1 MENRKTILIVD
12 DCAAYLDGMQSVLA
26 EWGYGVVCC
35 QWRKDALD
43 KLHNGLKPD
52 LILSDFNSPGMDF
65 PTFAKAAR
73 AILPHVPIV
82 LASGNLPCCQ
92 LAPTALRLGVC
103 AMLDKPFKLADLKRQ
118 VQFAVSRAPQRMT
131 A

>member
-1 MENRKTILIVD
+1 MDN
-12 DCAAYLDGMQSVLA
+12 
-26 EWGYGVVCC
+26 
-35 QWRKDALD
+35 
-43 KLHNGLKPD
+43 LHNGLKPN

-82 LASGNLPCCQ
+82 LASGNAPRIAQ
-92 LAPTALRLGVC
+92 LAPVALKFEVC
-103 AMLDKPFKLADLKRQ
+103 AMLEKPFKLANLKRQ
-118 VQFAVSRAPQRMT
+118 VEFAISRAPQRIT